1 MGCSTLSKKQYT
13 FYTNCIH
20 ADGDAIHEM
29 KAKAVDVSYRTMLA
43 RCHGVVDLSISLS
56 YVRRRDQDHGLTMK
70 NDWHVG
76 YYKSAYQG
84 KPCYYLVYS
93 GIEYIWT
100 KDQ

>member
-1 MGCSTLSKKQYT
+1 MGYSTLSKPYT

-20 ADGDAIHEM
+20 ADGDSIYEM
-29 KAKAVDVSYRTMLA
+29 RTQAVEVSYRTMLA
-43 RCHGVVDLSISLS
+43 RCEGVVDLSVSLG
-56 YVRRRDQDHGLTMK
+56 YERRRNQGSGITLK

-84 KPCYYLVYS
+84 KPCYYLTYS

-100 KDQ
+100 QDQP